1 METQEANEV
10 SARSAPEKIKEPQTS
25 SEKKE
30 KPDSEQITTT
40 RKQTVP
46 KNPGRIAAGKK
57 LAEHNKKARE
67 AKKKAKEVTLSDTQ
81 EQKENPISTE
91 NESEQRSSFSL
102 TQVLSVASII
112 VSLAGLYYKREELKH
127 LFKNKSKVGSE
138 KAQKQLIDHMTPQA
152 SVRSTMVEVE
162 RQNVT
167 EAATKK
173 SPKLKQMD

>member
-1 METQEANEV
+1 METQEVKE
-10 SARSAPEKIKEPQTS
+10 PEKIKEPQTS

-30 KPDSEQITTT
+30 ADSEQITTT
-40 RKQTVP
+40 TKQTVP

-67 AKKKAKEVTLSDTQ
+67 AKKKAKEVTRTDTKRG
-81 EQKENPISTE
+81 EQKENPPTE
-91 NESEQRSSFSL
+91 NESEQKSSFSL
-102 TQVLSVASII
+102 TQVLSVASIV

-127 LFKNKSKVGSE
+127 LFKNKSNVGSE

-173 SPKLKQMD
+173 SSKLKQMD

>member
-1 METQEANEV
+1 METQEVKE
-10 SARSAPEKIKEPQTS
+10 PEQIKEPQTS

-30 KPDSEQITTT
+30 ADSEQITTT
-40 RKQTVP
+40 TKQTVP

-91 NESEQRSSFSL
+91 NESEQSSSFSL

-112 VSLAGLYYKREELKH
+112 VSIAGLYYKREELKH

-138 KAQKQLIDHMTPQA
+138 RSERESERSEKAQKELIDHMTPQA
-152 SVRSTMVEVE
+152 SMRSTMVEVE
-162 RQNVT
+162 RQNI
-167 EAATKK
+167 ERKK

>member
-1 METQEANEV
+1 METQE
-10 SARSAPEKIKEPQTS
+10 PEKIKEPQTS

-30 KPDSEQITTT
+30 EPDSEQITTT
-40 RKQTVP
+40 TKQTVP

-81 EQKENPISTE
+81 EQKENPILTE

-138 KAQKQLIDHMTPQA
+138 KAQKQLIDHM
-152 SVRSTMVEVE
+152 VEVE